1 MNRWKLFLLL
11 PLAAAC
17 LDPVR
22 AEVDYQKQVRPLL
35 AEHCWLCHGVDE
47 KERQGGLRLDER
59 GSAVKGGDSGKPAI
73 VPGDPDGSELLKRL
87 ASHDPDVV
95 MPPPSR
101 PKRPTD
107 ADTAILRQWIAEGAK
122 YEQHWSFTAPQKSP
136 VPANGQQNPIDAFVA
151 DRLQRE
157 GLSFAPEAASEILC
171 RRIYLDLVGLPPSP
185 AQLQQFRERGLIA
198 VTDELLSSRGF
209 GEKWARQWL
218 DLARYSDTNGYEKDL
233 QREQWIWRD
242 WVIDA
247 ITADMPW
254 NQFIIEQIAGD
265 LLPNAGQSQ
274 MIATGFLR
282 NSMINEEGAIV
293 PEQFRMVEMF
303 DRMDCIGK
311 AVLGLTTQC
320 AQCHSHKYDPL
331 THNEYYG
338 LFAFLNDTYEAQSWV
353 YSPEQLQQIQQ
364 TRQQQGQLDAAVRVK
379 RPQWQEEQRAFAAA
393 TLQQTASWQPLE
405 FIEMGSN
412 SGLNHPTQELDRS
425 ILMKGHTSGDV
436 FVISRPP
443 LQNVTG
449 LQFEILNH
457 RDLPQNGPGRSRSG
471 TWIVHELEVFVK
483 APGADWV
490 KQKLV
495 NATADFSSAEQKSG
509 DGKKTT
515 GPVGLLI
522 DGSDETSWLADRGH
536 GLRNQP
542 SVAVLQF
549 EQPLSFP
556 EGSELKIAWRM
567 GDMPGCARF
576 SLTSS
581 AAPAAPAVDH
591 GAVLGMRVAEEQRS
605 ADEAAAVFN
614 AWRRSVPELKAE
626 QDQWEQLQK
635 GLPQAGTTVLHLAS
649 RQVSD
654 PRQTFR
660 LERGEWDQQRE
671 PVEPQV
677 PAAFHAFPDD
687 APKNRLGFARWLV
700 DDRSPLAARVAVNQ
714 VWQSIFGR
722 GLVETSEDF
731 GTRAA
736 VPEYREL
743 LDWLAVDFME
753 HGWSRRHLLRTILTS
768 RTYGQSSV
776 ATAEQLERDPQNQLL
791 ARGARYRADAEVVR
805 DIALTAAGLLHQ
817 KRGGPSVIPPVPQN
831 VLDYNYTYP
840 GYWTP
845 AAAPERYSRAVY
857 VFRKRSMPDPV
868 LSTLDAPNGDAACP
882 RRVRSNTPLAALAGL
897 NETIFVEAARGLG
910 LRILKEG
917 GADDTARA
925 RYAFQLCTSRV
936 PTEAELQAVL
946 EALKSRRQ
954 RLADGW
960 LNPRDIGTGD
970 PAKLPE
976 IPAGTTPQD
985 VAAWTLVGRVLL
997 NLDETVTRN

>member
-73 VPGDPDGSELLKRL
+73 VPGHPDDSELLKRL

-122 YEQHWSFTAPQKSP
+122 YEQHWSFTAPQKRP
-136 VPANGQQNPIDAFVA
+136 LPANGQQNPIDAFVA

-185 AQLQQFRERGLIA
+185 AQLQQFRERGVAAL
-198 VTDELLSSRGF
+198 TDELLSSRGF

-338 LFAFLNDTYEAQSWV
+338 LFAFLNNTYEAQSWV

-364 TRQQQGQLDAAVRVK
+364 TRQQQEQLDAAVRVK

-436 FVISRPP
+436 FVISRPA

-556 EGSELKIAWRM
+556 EGTELKIAWRM

-581 AAPAAPAVDH
+581 AAPTAPAVDH

-614 AWRRSVPELKAE
+614 AWRRSVPELKTE

-649 RQVSD
+649 RQVAD

-660 LERGEWDQQRE
+660 LDRGEWDQQRE

-817 KRGGPSVIPPVPQN
+817 KQGGPSVIPPVPQN

-868 LSTLDAPNGDAACP
+868 LSTLDAPNGDASCP

-936 PTEAELQAVL
+936 PTETELQAVL

>member
-1 MNRWKLFLLL
+1 MNRWNMLLL
-11 PLAAAC
+11 ALAAVSVR
-17 LDPVR
+17 PVR
-22 AEVDYQKQVRPLL
+22 AEVDYQKQVRPFL
-35 AEHCWLCHGVDE
+35 AEHCWQCHGVDE
-47 KERQGGLRLDER
+47 KDRQGGLRLDDR
-59 GSAVKGGDSGKPAI
+59 ASAVKGGDSGSPAI
-73 VPGDPDGSELLKRL
+73 VAGNPDASEILKRI
-87 ASHDPDVV
+87 ASHDPDVM
-95 MPPPSR
+95 MPPPAKS
-101 PKRPTD
+101 KRPTAAE
-107 ADTAILRQWIAEGAK
+107 ADMLRQWITEGAV
-122 YEQHWSFTAPQKSP
+122 YEQHWSFTPPQKQALP
-136 VPANGQQNPIDAFVA
+136 TAGVTNPIDSFVA
-151 DRLQRE
+151 DRLRKE
-157 GLSFAPEAASEILC
+157 GLDFAPEASVEILC
-171 RRIYLDLVGLPPSP
+171 RRLYLDLVGLPPSP
-185 AQLQQFRERGLIA
+185 AQLQQFRERGLEA
-198 VTDELLSSRGF
+198 VAEELLTSRGF

-247 ITADMPW
+247 VVADMPW

-274 MIATGFLR
+274 LIATGFLR

-311 AVLGLTTQC
+311 AVMGLTTQC

-331 THNEYYG
+331 THHEYYG

-353 YSPEQLQQIQQ
+353 YTPQQLQQLQDIR
-364 TRQQQGQLDAAVRVK
+364 RQQEQLDAAVRTK
-379 RPQWQEEQRAFAAA
+379 RPQWQDEQRAFAAA
-393 TLQQTASWQPLE
+393 TLQQIAAWQPLE

-436 FVISRPP
+436 FVISRPA

-457 RDLPQNGPGRSRSG
+457 RDLPQNGPGRSRAG

-483 APGADWV
+483 APGADWA

-495 NATADFSSAEQKSG
+495 NATADFSAAEQKSG

-515 GPVGLLI
+515 GPVSLLI
-522 DGSDETSWLADRGH
+522 DGSDDTSWLADRGH

-549 EQPLSFP
+549 EQPLNFP

-576 SLTSS
+576 SLTTT
-581 AAPAAPAVDH
+581 AAPAAPPVDH
-591 GAVLGMRVAEEQRS
+591 GAVLAMRVAEEQRTV
-605 ADEAAAVFN
+605 EQQAVVFQ
-614 AWRRSVPELKAE
+614 AWRRSVADLKPE
-626 QDQWEQLQK
+626 QDQWEALQK

-649 RQVSD
+649 RDPQD
-654 PRQTFR
+654 PRPTYR
-660 LERGEWDQQRE
+660 LDRGEWDQPQD
-671 PVEPQV
+671 PVEPHV
-677 PAAFHAFPDD
+677 PAAFHAFPAD

-714 VWQSIFGR
+714 VWQAVFGR
-722 GLVETSEDF
+722 GLVDTPEDF

-736 VPEYREL
+736 LPEYREL

-753 HGWSRRHLLRTILTS
+753 HGWSRRHLFKTILAS
-768 RTYGQSSV
+768 RTYRQSSA
-776 ATAEQLERDPQNQLL
+776 ATTEQLERDPQNQLL
-791 ARGARYRADAEVVR
+791 ARGARYRADAEVIR
-805 DIALTAAGLLHQ
+805 DIALTAAGLLHPKQ
-817 KRGGPSVIPPVPQN
+817 GGPSVIPPVPQN

-868 LSTLDAPNGDAACP
+868 LSTLDAPNGDSACP
-882 RRVRSNTPLAALAGL
+882 RRVRSNTPMAALAGL

-917 GADDTARA
+917 GGDDASRA
-925 RYAFQLCTSRV
+925 RYAFQLCTSRA
-936 PTEAELQAVL
+936 PTAAELDAVL

-960 LNPRDIGTGD
+960 LSPRDITTGD
-970 PAKLPE
+970 ATKLPE
-976 IPAGTTPQD
+976 IPEGTTPQD
-985 VAAWTLVGRVLL
+985 VAAWTLLGRVLL